1 MGVLQ
6 KRGSRGSQ
14 APLETLTPM
23 VIRYKQEPSWAWKI
37 AGTVWRGNMVN
48 GTRVGQAAA
57 GGLRLE
63 VQIGKSHSTWQDTLI
78 L

>member
-1 MGVLQ
+1 
-6 KRGSRGSQ
+6 
-14 APLETLTPM
+14 
-23 VIRYKQEPSWAWKI
+23 
-37 AGTVWRGNMVN
+37 MVN

-78 L
+78 LQILEDWRAERPCSSDARGCCCKSPCIGISITYRTPALT